1 MGGNFDPGDP
11 EFVSLYEELQR
22 LFAKKDLTEVT
33 AEEMARNI
41 AALDSLYERARE
53 LERKNELLRA
63 KYHQDAKYARLHR
76 RLLEKKD
83 LTENERKLF
92 AALSD
97 LKREADERLAKNP
110 QLLNTEAFAEQELQR
125 LVVEQFTNVH
135 HLPINPDNA
144 RAINRLL
151 MKEYL
156 AEFHGEHPA

>member
-1 MGGNFDPGDP
+1 MRAFI
-11 EFVSLYEELQR
+11 SLRRSGSKQSPC
-22 LFAKKDLTEVT
+22 
-33 AEEMARNI
+33 
-41 AALDSLYERARE
+41 DSQSRSLLERARE
-53 LERKNELLRA
+53 LERKNRLIRA
-63 KYHQDAKYARLHR
+63 KYQQDAKYARLHK

-83 LTENERKLF
+83 PTEDERKLF

-97 LKREADERLAKNP
+97 LKREADERLAKNS

-125 LVVEQFTNVH
+125 LVIEQLKNVH
-135 HLPINPDNA
+135 HLPLNPENA